1 MSKDERAYELLK
13 FQSLAPLGEFDPS
26 FPYFDVWKA
35 SSDAA
40 LKAWDKEHPYHG
52 PSDELAAFLELQHL
66 RLIPKNEYYSPTKA
80 HPPEQYLEDN
90 DKGSA
95 WPTDYYV
102 NRLKQATEDGAG
114 VEGPQA
120 GAGKEADTASP
131 ARGTPDSNSKVTR
144 LHGRHARHGS
154 RARNRR
160 RGQGPR
166 PA

>member
-40 LKAWDKEHPYHG
+40 LKAWDKEHPHHG
-52 PSDELAAFLELQHL
+52 PSDELAAYLELQHL

-95 WPTDYYV
+95 WPTDFYV
-102 NRLKQATEDGAG
+102 NRLKQATA
-114 VEGPQA
+114 
-120 GAGKEADTASP
+120 TASTDELGA
-131 ARGTPDSNSKVTR
+131 ARGVRDPERTGEGLAIADAQQGV
-144 LHGRHARHGS
+144 
-154 RARNRR
+154 RARNT
-160 RGQGPR
+160 RGR
-166 PA
+166 KRC

>member
-1 MSKDERAYELLK
+1 MDPNQRAYELLK

-40 LKAWDKEHPYHG
+40 LKAWDKEHPHHG
-52 PSDELAAFLELQHL
+52 PSDELAAFLELQRL

-95 WPTDYYV
+95 WPTDFYV

-120 GAGKEADTASP
+120 GIDRASNQDGA
-131 ARGTPDSNSKVTR
+131 ARGVATPER
-144 LHGRHARHGS
+144 QRARPHGRNARHGDS
-154 RARNRR
+154 ARR
-160 RGQGPR
+160 RR
-166 PA
+166 R